1 MKMMHHVGID
11 VHSRQS
17 SLEVLDGN
25 GKLLERRCVKGG
37 WDVLVS
43 EVSKLPQP
51 MQICYEASCGYGYL
65 HERFAKLAER
75 VVVAHPGQM
84 RLIFRSKR
92 KNDRID
98 ASRIAKLLFLDEVPA
113 VHVPD
118 LDVRQWRSLIEFR
131 RRLLDKR
138 VMAKN
143 QLRAIVR
150 GNNLE
155 PPHRLWTKKG
165 LVWLARADLPAAQ
178 ALQRDLLIDEL
189 GELAKKIHRVEKEL
203 GKIASKHP
211 AVALLMTI
219 PGVGIRTAETF
230 VAYVDDPKR
239 FGRTSRIGSYVGL
252 VPCQDASA
260 SVNRLGH
267 ITRQGPATLRKF
279 LCEAAWQ
286 ARRRSATVRAWFERV
301 SGGEPGRRKLAVVAV
316 ARKLSMVMLAMLK
329 TGEAWRESPATSDA
343 VK

>member
-25 GKLLERRCVKGG
+25 GKLVNRTAIPGG
-37 WDVLVS
+37 WDALCSAVA
-43 EVSKLPQP
+43 KLPRP

-113 VHVPD
+113 VHVPK

-131 RRLLDKR
+131 RRQLDKR

-150 GNNLE
+150 GNNLTV
-155 PPHRLWTKKG
+155 PHRLWTKKG
-165 LVWLARADLPAAQ
+165 LAWLAKELLPDAQ
-178 ALQRDLLIDEL
+178 ALQRDLLIEEL
-189 GELAKKIHRVEKEL
+189 GDLAKKICRVEKEL
-203 GKIASKHP
+203 AKIAARHP

-239 FGRTSRIGSYVGL
+239 FTRTSRIGSYVGL

-286 ARRRSATVRAWFERV
+286 ARRRSPTVRAWFDRI
-301 SGGEPGRRKLAVVAV
+301 SGEPGRRKLAVVAV
-316 ARKLSMVMLAMLK
+316 ARKLSIVMLAMLK
-329 TGEAWRESPATSDA
+329 TGEAWRESKTDA
-343 VK
+343 GQI